1 MTAILRAGPFC
12 TRGNAHVNE
21 EEAFTQPVNANQFDL
36 VVPVNCALNSW
47 SQNDRWKYL
56 QVTSFTTPIATTEV
70 HGVAGNSF
78 TAETGTLDKTFDF
91 EGVYFAYQADK
102 PFTISGS
109 FSAFGSF
116 GQQDDITFRIKDN
129 SNDVEYFSF
138 NNGTRNISGSFSGIE
153 LPVSFKP
160 RRMAFQFEG
169 GIAVGNGV
177 ITLTGLNL

>member
-1 MTAILRAGPFC
+1 MAAILRAGPFC
-12 TRGNAHVNE
+12 TRGNAHVGE
-21 EEAFTQPVNANQFDL
+21 EQSFTQPPNQFDL

-47 SQNDRWKYL
+47 SRNDRWKYL
-56 QVTSFTTPIATTEV
+56 QVQSFITSTGVPNTEV
-70 HGVAGNSF
+70 HRVVGNSL
-78 TAETGTLDKTFDF
+78 TAETGTLDRPFEF

-109 FSAFGSF
+109 FSAFGSP

-169 GIAVGNGV
+169 GIDVGNGS